1 MEDLTKSA
9 VDRQN
14 ILNNKFALEKVQE
27 YIGITGMVF
36 NNEYKF
42 TLQQIAE
49 FYIIDRRTVIRYLNQ
64 FEDELKLNGY
74 EVLKGMKLKEF
85 KKEFGHLLDD
95 GEKAPQL
102 GVFNFRSFL
111 NLGMLL
117 TESEKAKILRSKML
131 DIVIDT
137 LNEKLG
143 GSTKYINQRDEDF
156 LISILKEPQYR
167 KNFTNA
173 LNKYVAMGNFKYAFF
188 TDKIY
193 QSIFKE
199 NAKEYK
205 KILSLEEKD
214 NLRDTMYAEV
224 LKTIA
229 SFEAGI
235 GYELEKK
242 STELNRQLTQ
252 SEAEHL
258 FDEFAVHPSHEP
270 HIDDAR
276 IKMASRD
283 YGFRN
288 ILHEKIAA
296 YLQGVPQSDYDR
308 FLGEKSKTIE
318 ERIEESKDVFIRLKN
333 R

>member
-9 VDRQN
+9 IDRQN
-14 ILNNKFALEKVQE
+14 VLNNKFAIEKIQE
-27 YIGITGMVF
+27 QLGLTGMLF
-36 NNEYKF
+36 NNEYLF
-42 TLQQIAE
+42 TINEVIE
-49 FYIIDRRTVIRYLNQ
+49 FYGVERVTINRYLSQYEN
-64 FEDELKLNGY
+64 ELKHNGY
-74 EVLKGMKLKEF
+74 EVLKGIKLKEF
-85 KKEFGHLLDD
+85 KSQFSYLLGD
-95 GEKAPQL
+95 GAKAPQL

-117 TESEKAKILRSKML
+117 TESEKAKVLRSKML

-137 LNEKLG
+137 LNTKLG

-156 LISILKEPQYR
+156 LISVLKEPQYR
-167 KNFTNA
+167 KDFTAA
-173 LNKYVAMGNFKYAFF
+173 LSKYVDMGNFKYGYF

-205 KILSLEEKD
+205 KILSLEKD
-214 NLRDTMYAEV
+214 ENLRDTMYAEV

-229 SFEAGI
+229 SFETGI
-235 GYELEKK
+235 AYELKKK
-242 STELNRQLTQ
+242 SAEINRKLTQ
-252 SEAEHL
+252 QETEVL
-258 FDEFAVHPSHEP
+258 FDKFSLHPAHHP
-270 HIDDAR
+270 HIEDAR

-296 YLQGVPQSDYDR
+296 YLQGIPPSDYER
-308 FLGEKSKTIE
+308 FLGEKSKAIDK
-318 ERIEESKDVFIRLKN
+318 RIEESKDLFIRLKN

>member
-27 YIGITGMVF
+27 YTGITGMVF

-74 EVLKGMKLKEF
+74 EVLKGIKLKEF

-143 GSTKYINQRDEDF
+143 GSTKYINQRDGDF

-205 KILSLEEKD
+205 KILSLEEND

-235 GYELEKK
+235 AYEVEKK
-242 STELNRQLTQ
+242 STELNRKLTQ
-252 SEAEHL
+252 TEAEHL
-258 FDEFAVHPSHEP
+258 FDEFAVHPSHGP

-288 ILHEKIAA
+288 ILHDKIAA
-296 YLQGVPQSDYDR
+296 YLQGVPQSDYER

-318 ERIEESKDVFIRLKN
+318 ERIEETKDVFIRLKN

>member
-14 ILNNKFALEKVQE
+14 VLNNKFAIEKIQE
-27 YIGITGMVF
+27 YLGLTGMLF
-36 NNEYKF
+36 HEEYKF
-42 TLQQIAE
+42 TLQQITE
-49 FYIIDRRTVIRYLNQ
+49 FYIIDRITITRYLNQ
-64 FEDELKLNGY
+64 FEDELKHNGY
-74 EVLKGMKLKEF
+74 EVLKGVKLKDF
-85 KKEFGHLLDD
+85 KNQFGHLLGD
-95 GEKAPQL
+95 GAKAPQL

-117 TESEKAKILRSKML
+117 NESEKAKALRSKML

-137 LNEKLG
+137 LNNKLG
-143 GSTKYINQRDEDF
+143 GVTKYINQRDEDF
-156 LISILKEPQYR
+156 LMSILKEPQYR
-167 KNFTNA
+167 KDFTAA
-173 LNKYVAMGNFKYAFF
+173 LNNYVDMGNFKYAYF

-205 KILSLEEKD
+205 KILSIEED
-214 NLRDTMYAEV
+214 ANLRDTMYAEV

-229 SFEAGI
+229 SFETGI
-235 GYELEKK
+235 AYELKNKSEKI
-242 STELNRQLTQ
+242 NRKLTQ
-252 SEAEHL
+252 QETEVL
-258 FDEFAVHPSHEP
+258 IDKFALHPVHHP
-270 HIDDAR
+270 HIEDAR
-276 IKMASRD
+276 IKMVSRD

-296 YLQGVPQSDYDR
+296 YLQGIPPSDYER
-308 FLGEKSKTIE
+308 FLGEKSKTIDK
-318 ERIEESKDVFIRLKN
+318 RIEENRDVFIRLKN

>member
-1 MEDLTKSA
+1 MEDLTQSA
-9 VDRQN
+9 IDRQN
-14 ILNNKFALEKVQE
+14 VLNNKFAIEKIQE
-27 YIGITGMVF
+27 QLGLTGMLF
-36 NNEYKF
+36 NNEYRF
-42 TLQQIAE
+42 TINE
-49 FYIIDRRTVIRYLNQ
+49 VIEYYGVERVTINRYLNQ
-64 FEDELKLNGY
+64 YENELKHNGY
-74 EVLKGMKLKEF
+74 EVLKGIKLKEF
-85 KKEFGHLLDD
+85 KSQFSYLLGD
-95 GEKAPQL
+95 GAKAPQL

-117 TESEKAKILRSKML
+117 SESENAKILRSRML

-137 LNEKLG
+137 LNTKLG

-156 LISILKEPQYR
+156 LISVLKEPQYR
-167 KNFTNA
+167 KDFTAA
-173 LNKYVAMGNFKYAFF
+173 LSKYVDMGNFKYGYF

-205 KILSLEEKD
+205 KILSLEKD
-214 NLRDTMYAEV
+214 ENIRDTMYAEV

-229 SFEAGI
+229 SFETGI
-235 GYELEKK
+235 AYELKKK
-242 STELNRQLTQ
+242 STEINRKLTRQ
-252 SEAEHL
+252 ETEIL
-258 FDEFAVHPSHEP
+258 FDKFSLHPVHHP
-270 HIDDAR
+270 HIEDAR

-296 YLQGVPQSDYDR
+296 YLQGIPSSDYER
-308 FLGEKSKTIE
+308 FLGEKSKAIDK
-318 ERIEESKDVFIRLKN
+318 RIEENKDLFIRLKN

>member
-9 VDRQN
+9 IDRQN
-14 ILNNKFALEKVQE
+14 ILNNKFAIVKIQE
-27 YIGITGMVF
+27 QLGLTGMLF
-36 NNEYKF
+36 NNEYRF
-42 TLQQIAE
+42 TINE
-49 FYIIDRRTVIRYLNQ
+49 VVGFYGVERVTINRYLNQ
-64 FEDELKLNGY
+64 YENELKHNGY
-74 EVLKGMKLKEF
+74 EVLKGIKLKNFKSEF
-85 KKEFGHLLDD
+85 SYLLGD
-95 GEKAPQL
+95 GAKAPQL

-117 TESEKAKILRSKML
+117 SESENAKILRSRIL

-137 LNEKLG
+137 LNTKLG

-156 LISILKEPQYR
+156 LISVLKEPQYR
-167 KNFTNA
+167 KDFTAA
-173 LNKYVAMGNFKYAFF
+173 LSKYVDMGNFKYGYF

-205 KILSLEEKD
+205 KILSLEKD
-214 NLRDTMYAEV
+214 ENLRDTMYAEV

-229 SFEAGI
+229 SFETGI
-235 GYELEKK
+235 AYELKKK
-242 STELNRQLTQ
+242 STAINRKLTRQ
-252 SEAEHL
+252 ETEIL
-258 FDEFAVHPSHEP
+258 FDKFSLHPVHHP
-270 HIDDAR
+270 HIEDAR

-296 YLQGVPQSDYDR
+296 YLQGIPPSDYER
-308 FLGEKSKTIE
+308 FLGEKSKAIDK
-318 ERIEESKDVFIRLKN
+318 RIEENKDLFIRLKN

>member
-14 ILNNKFALEKVQE
+14 VLNNKFALEKIQE
-27 YIGITGMVF
+27 YIGLTGMVF

-49 FYIIDRRTVIRYLNQ
+49 FYMIDRRTVIRYLNQ
-64 FEDELKLNGY
+64 FENELKHNGY
-74 EVLKGMKLKEF
+74 EVLKGTKLKEF
-85 KKEFGHLLDD
+85 KTQFGHLLDD

-117 TESEKAKILRSKML
+117 TESEKAKILRSKLL

-143 GSTKYINQRDEDF
+143 GSTKYINQRDGDF

-167 KNFTNA
+167 KDFTTA
-173 LNKYVAMGNFKYAFF
+173 LNKYVDMGNFKYAYF

-199 NAKEYK
+199 NTKEYK
-205 KILSLEEKD
+205 KILFLEENE

-229 SFEAGI
+229 SFETGI
-235 GYELEKK
+235 AYELKNESEKI
-242 STELNRQLTQ
+242 NRKLTQ
-252 SEAEHL
+252 QETEAL
-258 FDEFAVHPSHEP
+258 FDKFALHPAHHP
-270 HIDDAR
+270 HIEDAR

-296 YLQGVPQSDYDR
+296 YLQGVPQSDYER
-308 FLGEKSKTIE
+308 FLGEKSKAIDK
-318 ERIEESKDVFIRLKN
+318 RIEESKDVFIRLKN